1 MKKYKLKGEFTMKKI
16 LIFFMFILSLTSL
29 SEKLIVISKDG
40 YANLREKASTN
51 SKIKN
56 RIDNSYDIINFDTM
70 KEKDWY
76 YVITFKPAKKAE
88 YNENYNYHYG
98 EGYIHESQVAI
109 HPETY
114 ITSSKDG
121 YINLRSR
128 PSTSSRVLDNLG
140 NGAYVTRYPE
150 KTVGDWYY
158 VDYNVDGGDI
168 TFMKGYIHKSQL
180 KKYKE

>member
-1 MKKYKLKGEFTMKKI
+1 MKKI
-16 LIFFMFILSLTSL
+16 LVFFMFLLSLTSL
-29 SEKLIVISKDG
+29 SERFIVISKDG
-40 YANLREKASTN
+40 YANLREKASIE
-51 SKIKN
+51 SEILKKV
-56 RIDNSYDIINFDTM
+56 DNSYIIFEIDKNRD
-70 KEKDWY
+70 KDWY
-76 YVITFKPAKKAE
+76 WVHAQKYSKKDG
-88 YNENYNYHYG
+88 YNVT
-98 EGYIHESQVAI
+98 EGYIHKSQLEI

-128 PSTSSRVLDNLG
+128 PSTSSRVLDKLG

-168 TFMKGYIHKSQL
+168 TFMEGYIHKSQL

>member
-1 MKKYKLKGEFTMKKI
+1 MKKI

-76 YVITFKPAKKAE
+76 YVITFKPPKKL
-88 YNENYNYHYG
+88 N
-98 EGYIHESQVAI
+98 IMR
-109 HPETY
+109 
-114 ITSSKDG
+114 ITIIIMVKV
-121 YINLRSR
+121 I
-128 PSTSSRVLDNLG
+128 
-140 NGAYVTRYPE
+140 
-150 KTVGDWYY
+150 
-158 VDYNVDGGDI
+158 
-168 TFMKGYIHKSQL
+168 FMKVKWQYIQKL
-180 KKYKE
+180 I

>member
-1 MKKYKLKGEFTMKKI
+1 MKKI
-16 LIFFMFILSLTSL
+16 LVFFMFLLSLTSL

-76 YVITFKPAKKAE
+76 YVITFNPPKKAE

-121 YINLRSR
+121 YVNVRSK
-128 PSTSSRVLDNLG
+128 PSTSSKVLDELYLSDYNDI
-140 NGAYVTRYPE
+140 YVTRHPE

-158 VDYNVDGGDI
+158 VDYDEQGPVSGLSQ
-168 TFMKGYIHKSQL
+168 GYIHKSQL
-180 KKYKE
+180 KKFK